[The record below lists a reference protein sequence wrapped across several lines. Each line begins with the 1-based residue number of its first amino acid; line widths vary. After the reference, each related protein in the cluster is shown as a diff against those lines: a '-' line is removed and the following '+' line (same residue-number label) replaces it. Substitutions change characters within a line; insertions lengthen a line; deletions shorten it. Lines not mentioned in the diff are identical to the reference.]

1 LTGLSPNRYAAVAA
15 CVEHGAA
22 VQAPTTAPS
31 QTGASR
37 QREESFNHFSLL
49 RTVEDIFAVKHLG
62 YAAAA
67 RVGALEPSLFLA
79 KAQRK

>member
-1 LTGLSPNRYAAVAA
+1 MGQQYRLPPLRPRRRAL
-15 CVEHGAA
+15 
-22 VQAPTTAPS
+22 
-31 QTGASR
+31 SR